1 MKRRAALAESQ
12 ALPRK
17 KQRTNT
23 SQLAVT
29 QAIVR
34 NELRKKTDWKYADH
48 SLTAS
53 NVTSTGT
60 MYNLYTNLVRGDAG
74 VNAFDGN
81 ILRPQAITMK
91 YFMHTSQV
99 RNVVRV
105 ILFQW
110 FDSAVPVASGIL
122 QTNATGVACVSPI
135 LVTNKSYIKVL
146 YDKAHQFAPTAV
158 GGTQGDTIY
167 GEGVTDPVTVYIPG
181 KRLRP
186 TRYNSTTNVVQEG
199 NLYCLLISDDAVTP
213 SPQITL
219 YTRVTFSDD

>member
-1 MKRRAALAESQ
+1 MKRSALASSQ
-12 ALPRK
+12 
-17 KQRTNT
+17 QRPAKRPK
-23 SQLAVT
+23 SQLAMT
-29 QAIVR
+29 QEIVR
-34 NELRKKTDWKYADH
+34 KELRKKTDWKYADN
-48 SLTAS
+48 SLTAA
-53 NVTSTGT
+53 NVLNTGT
-60 MYNLYTNLVRGDAG
+60 VYSLYANLVRGDAG

-81 ILRPQAITMK
+81 ILRPQGITLK
-91 YFMHTSQV
+91 YFIHTSQV

-110 FDSAVPVASGIL
+110 FDSATPVASGIL
-122 QTNATGVACVSPI
+122 QSTASGTACVSPI

-146 YDKAHQFAPTAV
+146 YDKAHQFAPTA
-158 GGTQGDTIY
+158 GDNTGIY

-199 NLYCLLISDDAVTP
+199 HLFCLIISDDALVP

-219 YTRVTFSDD
+219 YSRVTFSDD